1 MHKRNTYIH
10 NMFVIWLVFL
20 LLLVV
25 VLFVGRNI
33 VYSNKGKSL
42 QILKEEAFETG
53 RVPKDQAK
61 TLVIYHDDRDSRRGA
76 REILATLRQMKVV
89 YDKVKT
95 DELDPLIYDRYS
107 RIVIAVTDH
116 EWIDPFLA
124 GLDAWVSG
132 GGSLMF
138 AFPPSTGGED
148 ALLNLMGI
156 EDLGDK
162 EWALVRGFTCLGDFM
177 PGGSRK
183 LSISTPYE
191 SSLNVRLSASCT
203 TYMVST
209 GKNEVPLVWRQPYGE
224 GEVVVDN
231 LGFMEKAYRGFHAA
245 AYTLMGTY
253 TIWPVINGSTFFI
266 DDFPSPIPPGD
277 SYQIKQDYGMDI
289 KDFYTQV
296 WWRDISNLAKKYN
309 IPYTGLV
316 IEVYS
321 DQTSGALPRQT
332 DVTRFEYFGNMLL
345 DMGGEL
351 GYHGYNHMPLVLENF
366 DYLGKYDSYRQ
377 WISIDEIRDSMTEL
391 TDFCHELF
399 PDQTFKVYVP
409 PSNIISDEGREVL
422 ANDFPEIRCIASLYL
437 PDQND
442 VSYATEFEVTDD
454 GLIQTPR
461 IVSGYVLDD
470 YMRAAAMSEL
480 YLHCVNTHFQHPDD
494 VLDVDRGTNLG
505 WAELYSRLENYVD
518 WLYAALPQIRSMTG
532 SELAGAV
539 QRYSEVQVHRQKKGD
554 TITLELGNFVDEA
567 WFYLKLNEG
576 KPETVEG
583 GSLTRAADGLYLV
596 QAESPRLKIHLGD

>member
-1 MHKRNTYIH
+1 
-10 NMFVIWLVFL
+10 MFVIWLVFL
-20 LLLVV
+20 FLLVV

-33 VYSNKGKSL
+33 VYSIKGKSL
-42 QILKEEAFETG
+42 QILKKEAFETG
-53 RVPKDQAK
+53 QVTQDKPE
-61 TLVIYHDDRDSRRGA
+61 TLVIYHDDPDSRRGA

-95 DELDPLIYDRYS
+95 DEIDPLTYDFNEYNRL
-107 RIVIAVTDH
+107 VLAVTDH
-116 EWIDPFLA
+116 EWIDPLLPE
-124 GLDAWVSG
+124 LDSWVRE

-138 AFPPSTGGED
+138 AFPPTTGGET
-148 ALLNLMGI
+148 ALLDLMGI

-162 EWALVRGFTCLGDFM
+162 EWAMVRGFTCLGDFM
-177 PGGSRK
+177 PGGGRAIT
-183 LSISTPYE
+183 ISTPYE
-191 SSLNVRLSASCT
+191 SSLNATLKDQCT
-203 TYMVST
+203 PYMMST
-209 GKNEVPLVWRQPYGE
+209 GKDEVALIWKHNYGD

-231 LGFMEKAYRGFHAA
+231 LGFMEKAYRGFHSA
-245 AYTLMGTY
+245 AYTLMGDY

-296 WWRDISNLAKKYN
+296 WWRDISNLSKKYN

-316 IEVYS
+316 IEMYS
-321 DQTSGALPRQT
+321 DQISGTLPRQT

-366 DYLGKYDSYRQ
+366 DYLDKYDSYRQ
-377 WISIDEIRDSMTEL
+377 WISIDEMRDSMTEL
-391 TDFCHELF
+391 TGFCHSLF
-399 PDQTFKVYVP
+399 PDEKFQVYVP
-409 PSNIISDEGREVL
+409 PSNIISDEGRAVL
-422 ANDFPEIRCIASLYL
+422 ANDFPEIKCIASLYL

-442 VSYATEFEVTDD
+442 VSYATDFEITED
-454 GLIQTPR
+454 GIIQTPR
-461 IVSGYVLDD
+461 IISGYVLDD

-539 QRYSEVQVHRQKKGD
+539 QRYSQVQIHRRRKGD
-554 TITLELGNFVDEA
+554 TIRVDLGNFVDEA

-576 KPETVEG
+576 KPETVDG

-596 QAESPRLKIHLGD
+596 HATSPKLKIHVGD